1 MGTNRDGRPSGLAVI
16 MFYNE
21 TDAANAVDGL
31 RREFID
37 GRYMILKQI
46 PFSDYVKFAKFD
58 PSVMGHKYSIETIK
72 LSDHVNEDNRDRALA
87 LKWLP
92 HDITKEEII
101 KIFNND
107 YGEITLNQ
115 VVVQKTK
122 GRQIGNALVILESYE
137 YA

>member
-1 MGTNRDGRPSGLAVI
+1 
-16 MFYNE
+16 
-21 TDAANAVDGL
+21 
-31 RREFID
+31 
-37 GRYMILKQI
+37 MITSTK
-46 PFSDYVKFAKFD
+46 
-58 PSVMGHKYSIETIK
+58 TIGI
-72 LSDHVNEDNRDRALA
+72 RALA

-122 GRQIGNALVILESYE
+122 GRQIGNALVILESCE
-137 YA
+137 YAQNAKLELNQEELKHKARKIEFFDHNDLFFKTVCELDEYKKN